1 MRNTYL
7 FSVRRVLFIHVTVS
21 GVLLVL
27 LIGFWGFS
35 WLKGAFNPPDLNH
48 LLIVDRSNQ
57 SFEPPCTLVL
67 NGEVSWEQRLDQFGG
82 GGASPD
88 GRVNIINIER
98 AWFDG
103 DFILKDGAGRI
114 LAKGEIRPIGRYCGT
129 LVVVL
134 LPNGDSQIAFNSLPD
149 SPKE

>member
-7 FSVRRVLFIHVTVS
+7 FSVRRVLFNHVTVS

-48 LLIVDRSNQ
+48 LLIIDRSNQ
-57 SFEPPCTLVL
+57 SFESPCTLVL

-82 GGASPD
+82 GGARPD

-98 AWFDG
+98 AWFG
-103 DFILKDGAGRI
+103 GAIILKDGAGRI
-114 LAKGEIRPIGRYCGT
+114 LANSEIRPIGRYCGT
-129 LVVVL
+129 LVMVL
-134 LPNGDSQIAFNSLPD
+134 LPDGDSQIAFNTLPD
-149 SPKE
+149 SPEE